1 MQQRRRTRDCRG
13 LAFAFAPVDPVAE
26 RCGRAGDWLL
36 VWLASGVRFG
46 IRPGAGAFAGRAFV
60 FVTDRS
66 AHAQADLLFFH
77 VDLNDLEIVLQSLLE
92 GRLTVDGIAGL

>member
-1 MQQRRRTRDCRG
+1 MQQRRRTRDCRS
-13 LAFAFAPVDPVAE
+13 LAFALAPVDQVAE
-26 RCGRAGDWLL
+26 RGGGAGDRLL

-46 IRPGAGAFAGRAFV
+46 IRPGAGAFAGRAFG

-77 VDLNDLEIVLQSLLE
+77 VDLDDLEVVLETLLE